1 MIWKQIIL
9 FLLKIKNTLLQGE
22 MNKQNISKQII
33 IPQKIQDEVAQR
45 GFYFY
50 QWIWNNDV
58 KDSIQ
63 RDFLEFLSNYWLFW
77 AVFLVVP
84 TAIWYLTSGWFPYFL
99 FFLLLGIINIFFLLY
114 ILSLWIRRSNM
125 LRKNNQVLI
134 THSSILINGNIETL
148 ENNSIQDTVSIGNIS
163 RLFEEDL
170 FQDSNII
177 HSKNKLK
184 QVVFDKFKDWYVS
197 IIEKSKWWGR
207 DSWKLILLLLGL
219 YTLYAFSLGIIYFI
233 WIIAISFLWVIMS
246 WLNKK
251 MLLITGHKISV
262 INNSFENIDEYS
274 QKLES
279 EKNQLIVLLEEAK
292 NNDWKDSLLI
302 KINAGIV
309 VINNQAN
316 KAVNQIIDLKIL
328 IEKSKYSQMFDFN
341 IYNSWIKKQILVP
354 LEEIKLLLQKNI
366 DFFEKQI
373 SEIESQMTQNLDSS
387 KSAALSISKTRA
399 LMRSD
404 EIKLQIE
411 NIAKYIQKLQ

>member
-1 MIWKQIIL
+1 
-9 FLLKIKNTLLQGE
+9 

-33 IPQKIQDEVAQR
+33 IPQKIQDKIAQR

-77 AVFLVVP
+77 AVFLVIP
-84 TAIWYLTSGWFPYFL
+84 TAIWYLTSGWFPYLL

-134 THSSILINGNIETL
+134 TNSSILINGNIETL
-148 ENNSIQDTVSIGNIS
+148 ENNSIQNSTAITDIS

-207 DSWKLILLLLGL
+207 DSWKFILLLLGL
-219 YTLYAFSLGIIYFI
+219 YTLYTFSLGIIYFI

-246 WLNKK
+246 WVNKK

-262 INNSFENIDEYS
+262 INNSFENINEYS

-316 KAVNQIIDLKIL
+316 KAVNQTIDLKIL

-341 IYNSWIKKQILVP
+341 IYNAWIKKQILVP
-354 LEEIKLLLQKNI
+354 LEEIKLLLQQNI
-366 DFFEKQI
+366 DFFDKQI
-373 SEIESQMTQNLDSS
+373 SEIESQLTQDLDSS

-399 LMRSD
+399 FMRSD

-411 NIAKYIQKLQ
+411 NIEKYIQKLQ

>member
-1 MIWKQIIL
+1 
-9 FLLKIKNTLLQGE
+9 

-33 IPQKIQDEVAQR
+33 IPQKIQDKIAQR

-77 AVFLVVP
+77 AVFLVIP
-84 TAIWYLTSGWFPYFL
+84 TVIWYLTSGWFPYLL

-134 THSSILINGNIETL
+134 TNSSILINGNIETL
-148 ENNSIQDTVSIGNIS
+148 ENNSIQDTADIADIS

-207 DSWKLILLLLGL
+207 DSWKFILLLLGL

-246 WLNKK
+246 WINKK

-316 KAVNQIIDLKIL
+316 KAVNQTLDLKTL

-341 IYNSWIKKQILVP
+341 IYNAWIKKQILVP
-354 LEEIKLLLQKNI
+354 LEEIKLLLQQNI
-366 DFFEKQI
+366 DFFDKQI
-373 SEIESQMTQNLDSS
+373 SEIESQLTQDLDSS

-399 LMRSD
+399 FMRSD
-404 EIKLQIE
+404 EIKLQIV
-411 NIAKYIQKLQ
+411 NIEKYIQKLQ